1 MVQILST
8 ILDSENSDAWT
19 EIREADDTRII
30 DVLVTMET
38 YNAMRAHQI
47 ETGNNE
53 TVVSQNLGND
63 FEPYQISHTK
73 IFKTVTIRLYLK

>member
-1 MVQILST
+1 MQSVVQIMST

-38 YNAMRAHQI
+38 YTALRADQI
-47 ETGNNE
+47 ETGHNE
-53 TVVSQNLGND
+53 TVASENLGND
-63 FEPYQISHTK
+63 F
-73 IFKTVTIRLYLK
+73 